1 MGLSDLL
8 ELCLNLTDCV
18 VLELFDFL
26 EGAADHAHCLWV
38 DSSRGKDL
46 VDLSILGLK
55 TFLDGLKLL
64 LEDQIAETC
73 LLMKFINNLVELCKQ
88 LLLFGFEVLELLELD
103 FVLPFL
109 FLVLFCG
116 LTDFLLDLD

>member
-1 MGLSDLL
+1 
-8 ELCLNLTDCV
+8 
-18 VLELFDFL
+18 
-26 EGAADHAHCLWV
+26 LWV
-38 DSSRGKDL
+38 DSGCGKDL
-46 VDLSILGLK
+46 VDLCILGLE

-88 LLLFGFEVLELLELD
+88 LLLLGLEVLELLELD

-116 LTDFLLDLD
+116 LTDLLLDLN